1 MVSTP
6 VIKHC
11 LVHSPEHCLLH
22 FSAEDRTFLDAEANH
37 PQTSNLVAEANHPQ
51 THEDMSSEERAEI
64 QQSATNSK
72 TSDQKNRDYQTQTC
86 DMMMAEMKGGF
97 KWD

>member
-1 MVSTP
+1 
-6 VIKHC
+6 
-11 LVHSPEHCLLH
+11 
-22 FSAEDRTFLDAEANH
+22 
-37 PQTSNLVAEANHPQ
+37 
-51 THEDMSSEERAEI
+51 MSSEQRAEI